1 VNITTLTNTKNKLTN
16 DLQENETKFKF
27 LQNQKEALQENLQT
41 VRKNVEQTLSKKEA
55 EIKEITA
62 KMADR
67 SKDISLN
74 NAHQEKL
81 LHDTKKAHQD
91 EIRRGDEARK
101 MLKDYERQNTIFAED
116 IKKKCYQY

>member
-1 VNITTLTNTKNKLTN
+1 
-16 DLQENETKFKF
+16 
-27 LQNQKEALQENLQT
+27 
-41 VRKNVEQTLSKKEA
+41 
-55 EIKEITA
+55 
-62 KMADR
+62 MADR

-116 IKKKCYQY
+116 IKKMLSILETKYPKKKPKVTPN

>member
-62 KMADR
+62 K
-67 SKDISLN
+67 N
-74 NAHQEKL
+74 
-81 LHDTKKAHQD
+81 
-91 EIRRGDEARK
+91 G
-101 MLKDYERQNTIFAED
+101 
-116 IKKKCYQY
+116 